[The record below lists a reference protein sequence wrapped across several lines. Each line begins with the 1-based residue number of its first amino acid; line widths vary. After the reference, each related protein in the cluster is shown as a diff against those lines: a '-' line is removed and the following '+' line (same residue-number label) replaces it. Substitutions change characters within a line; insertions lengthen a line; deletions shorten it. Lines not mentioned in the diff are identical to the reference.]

1 MRKFAV
7 LLLLVL
13 TAVVGVAGTALA
25 EHGSI
30 VPFSSKNTQ

>member
-13 TAVVGVAGTALA
+13 TAVIGVAGTALA

-30 VPFSSKNTQ
+30 LPFSSKSSK

>member
-7 LLLLVL
+7 LLLLAL
-13 TAVVGVAGTALA
+13 TVVMGVSGTALA

-30 VPFSSKNTQ
+30 LPFSSKSSK